1 LNFEDFTDGG
11 GAGGATPEKIAN
23 SKLSQEVHFLRS
35 ICNSLPVDDAVIRE
49 CCLDDFEL
57 VGTQL
62 PVVSLRLENTSQ
74 YNSFFSAEESI
85 RKKF

>member
-1 LNFEDFTDGG
+1 MNFEDFIDG
-11 GAGGATPEKIAN
+11 GAGGAATPEKIAN

-35 ICNSLPVDDAVIRE
+35 ICNSLPVDNTVIKKF
-49 CCLDDFEL
+49 CLDDFEL
-57 VGTQL
+57 VATQPYTVAL
-62 PVVSLRLENTSQ
+62 KMESMSQ